1 MPACSWEFL
10 GRDIDASCR
19 KSSILFGHILNWKTI
34 AFECKMSKRVWLI
47 VYSHGTAMA
56 ISGIMVRG
64 LEGFINDLKL
74 VGFNPI

>member
-1 MPACSWEFL
+1 MV
-10 GRDIDASCR
+10 
-19 KSSILFGHILNWKTI
+19 FGHINNRKTI

-64 LEGFINDLKL
+64 LEGFKL
-74 VGFNPI
+74 GGFNPI